1 MEKRWVQRFENYKQ
15 ALANFD
21 ETVACIKK
29 EGLSKI
35 YTMALIQAFEIV
47 FELAWKTMKD
57 YLEFSGIIAN
67 TPRET
72 IKEAFSANIIADG
85 QMWINMMEA
94 RNKTSYEYNEEFFQQ
109 VSQDILNN
117 YSKQFAN
124 LSIYLESKIDN

>member
-1 MEKRWVQRFENYKQ
+1 MEKRWVQRFGNYKQ

-94 RNKTSYEYNEEFFQQ
+94 RNKTSHTYKEEFAKELC
-109 VSQDILNN
+109 QDILND
-117 YSKQFAN
+117 YAQKFVD
-124 LSIYLESKIDN
+124 LEFCLEGKIDG

>member
-15 ALANFD
+15 ALVNFE
-21 ETVACIKK
+21 ETVTCIKK

-72 IKEAFSANIIADG
+72 IKEAFSANIIANG

-109 VSQDILNN
+109 VSQDVLNN

>member
-1 MEKRWVQRFENYKQ
+1 
-15 ALANFD
+15 
-21 ETVACIKK
+21 
-29 EGLSKI
+29 
-35 YTMALIQAFEIV
+35 MALIQAFEIV

-72 IKEAFSANIIADG
+72 IKEAFSANIIANG

-109 VSQDILNN
+109 VSQDVLNN

>member
-72 IKEAFSANIIADG
+72 IKEAFSANIIANG

-109 VSQDILNN
+109 VSQDVLNN

>member
-1 MEKRWVQRFENYKQ
+1 MEKRWIQRFGNYKQ

-29 EGLSKI
+29 EELSKI

>member
-1 MEKRWVQRFENYKQ
+1 MEKRWVQRFGNYKQ

-94 RNKTSYEYNEEFFQQ
+94 RNKTSHTYKEEFAKELCK
-109 VSQDILNN
+109 DILND
-117 YSKQFAN
+117 YAQKFVD
-124 LSIYLESKIDN
+124 LEFRLEGKIDG